1 MVDIFD
7 EIFKDLG
14 IEQEDNKKSKEEDL
28 LLAINK
34 ETQTYKNHKK
44 VVKRLTNTRIKN
56 ELLGLDTSKEVKTL
70 QRLHNEKFYRK
81 QLDLGRVKP
90 TFYIDNKLNNLLNKE
105 VKKLKTNKSDFLE
118 ELLCKHFN
126 ISYDELKEKRK

>member
-1 MVDIFD
+1 MADIFD

-34 ETQTYKNHKK
+34 ETQTDKNHKK

-118 ELLCKHFN
+118 QLLCKHFN
-126 ISYDELKEKRK
+126 INYDELKEKRK

>member
-34 ETQTYKNHKK
+34 ETQTDKNHKK

-118 ELLCKHFN
+118 QLLCKHFN